1 MGEIGTREDGMSH
14 LLSTFVVLASASPMI
29 AAIIPEL
36 VYRSKSR
43 LPSWIPFSLLGLSA
57 GMLFAVATLDLIP
70 EGISLSA
77 AQAREEWN
85 EEYVAHEGDLAAGE
99 DVGHHDHDH
108 EHSPEETYVRMST
121 IGMCLGFLLMM
132 VVEQVM
138 SHFGAG
144 HSHSHGGDDHSGHKH
159 GEKNSNDSDSI
170 LSSSFSFA
178 AIVGL
183 GVHSFVDGVMIG
195 GAFSA
200 STEVGGRVGLAIVL
214 RKFPDGF
221 VISSILQGIKGTF
234 NNAPEARR
242 NTIIGFIYRYMSFFI
257 LCAVC
262 FMTPVGAA
270 SSYAL
275 LEGMPDVG
283 LGFVLCFGA
292 GTFLFITCAGIIPEL
307 LHQNRMLTLIT
318 FSAGYVL
325 FLTTDSL
332 FHAH

>member
-36 VYRSKSR
+36 VYRSKSK

-70 EGISLSA
+70 EGIGLSS

-85 EEYVAHEGDLAAGE
+85 EEHLADTEDLAAGE
-99 DVGHHDHDH
+99 GWKH
-108 EHSPEETYVRMST
+108 EHEHEHNPEESYVRMAT

-144 HSHSHGGDDHSGHKH
+144 HSHSHGEENAPSLRH
-159 GEKNSNDSDSI
+159 GEKNAADSDSI

-195 GAFSA
+195 GAFTA
-200 STEVGGRVGLAIVL
+200 SPDVGGRVGLAIVL
-214 RKFPDGF
+214 HKFPDGF
-221 VISSILQGIKGTF
+221 VISSILQGIKSTF
-234 NNAPEARR
+234 ASAPEARR
-242 NTIIGFIYRYMSFFI
+242 NTLLGFVYRYMSFFI
-257 LCAVC
+257 LFGVC

-270 SSYAL
+270 TSYAL

-318 FSAGYVL
+318 FSAGYLL